1 MRLTALAAVFATT
14 FAGAA
19 LAETR
24 CGYVVNPTPGNYWL
38 TDGQGDWIMASQ
50 GDDRDP
56 GMDQVPDLSEHD
68 YVKTNGE
75 YGYACGCISGAF
87 DAKAMQ
93 VARIDTFKQKPLSAC
108 RVDKKLKVPE

>member
-1 MRLTALAAVFATT
+1 MRLIVLALGVVQAC
-14 FAGAA
+14 AGSA

-38 TDGQGDWIMASQ
+38 TDGQGDWIMTTQ

-68 YVKTNGE
+68 YVKTNGA
-75 YGYACGCISGAF
+75 YGYACGCIGGAF
-87 DAKAMQ
+87 DVKSMQ
-93 VARIDTFKQKPLSAC
+93 VVKIDTFKQKVLSAC
-108 RVDKKLKVPE
+108 RKDKKLKVPE